1 MGDQIE
7 ALKYLGVPM
16 TIIAI
21 TLGLLF
27 VLNIIGSI
35 LDFKGK
41 VWPEIINFRGWR
53 RRKREEKEKQEA
65 VLADVKAAL
74 DEMKVHYSPE
84 KIAERDAWMCWVNNR
99 AKVYDAAL
107 DELLLMQDRL
117 KENNEITLNL
127 YINTNRHR
135 ILDFA
140 RMVADDNALVS
151 QEEFNRIYTV
161 NEEYHEILK
170 KYNQQNGEV
179 DKAMKLIDEAYKYR
193 LKHRSFIEDIRGL

>member
-1 MGDQIE
+1 MGEQIE
-7 ALKYLGVPM
+7 ALKFLGVPM
-16 TIIAI
+16 IVIAI
-21 TLGLLF
+21 ALGLLF

-35 LDFKGK
+35 LDLKGK

-53 RRKREEKEKQEA
+53 RRKREEKEKQESLL
-65 VLADVKAAL
+65 VDVKTAL

-84 KIAERDAWMCWVNNR
+84 KIAERDAWMDWVNSR
-99 AKVYDAAL
+99 TKVYDAAL
-107 DELLLMQDRL
+107 EDLLLMQDRL

-140 RMVADDNALVS
+140 RMVADDEALVS
-151 QEEFNRIYTV
+151 REEFNRIYTV
-161 NEEYHEILK
+161 NKEYHEILA
-170 KYNQQNGEV
+170 KYHQENGEV
-179 DKAMKLIDEAYKYR
+179 DKAMKLIDEAYNYR

>member
-1 MGDQIE
+1 MGEQIE
-7 ALKYLGVPM
+7 ALKFLGVPV
-16 TIIAI
+16 IAI
-21 TLGLLF
+21 AIALGLLF

-53 RRKREEKEKQEA
+53 RRKKEEKAKKESLLE
-65 VLADVKAAL
+65 DVKTTL

-84 KIAERDAWMCWVNNR
+84 KIAERDAWMCWVNSR

-107 DELLLMQDRL
+107 EDLLLMQDRL

-140 RMVADDNALVS
+140 RMVADDDVLVS

-179 DKAMKLIDEAYKYR
+179 DKAMKLIDEAYNYR

>member
-1 MGDQIE
+1 MGEQID
-7 ALKYLGVPM
+7 ALKYLGTPM
-16 TIIAI
+16 IVIACL
-21 TLGLLF
+21 LGLLF
-27 VLNIIGSI
+27 VLNVIGSI

-41 VWPEIINFRGWR
+41 VWPEIVNFRRWR
-53 RRKREEKEKQEA
+53 RRKREEKGKQEA
-65 VLADVKAAL
+65 LLADVKTAL

-84 KIAERDAWMCWVNNR
+84 KIAERDAWMDWVNGR
-99 AKVYDAAL
+99 TKVYDAAL
-107 DELLLMQDRL
+107 EDLLSMQDKL

-140 RMVADDNALVS
+140 RMVADDDALVS

-161 NEEYHEILK
+161 NEEYHQILN
-170 KYNQQNGEV
+170 KYHEQNGEV
-179 DKAMKLIDEAYKYR
+179 DKAMKLIDEAYNYR

>member
-1 MGDQIE
+1 MGEQIE
-7 ALKYLGVPM
+7 ALKYLGVPV
-16 TIIAI
+16 IVIAI
-21 TLGLLF
+21 LLGLLF

-41 VWPEIINFRGWR
+41 MWPEIVNFRGWR
-53 RRKREEKEKQEA
+53 RRKREEKEKRDSL
-65 VLADVKAAL
+65 LADVKTTL

-84 KIAERDAWMCWVNNR
+84 KIAERDAWMCWVNSR

-107 DELLLMQDRL
+107 EELLLMQDRL

-140 RMVADDNALVS
+140 RMVADDDALVS

-179 DKAMKLIDEAYKYR
+179 DKAMKLIDEAYNYR

>member
-7 ALKYLGVPM
+7 ALKYLGVPAI
-16 TIIAI
+16 IIAI
-21 TLGLLF
+21 ALGLLF
-27 VLNIIGSI
+27 MLNIIGSI

-53 RRKREEKEKQEA
+53 RRKKEEKAKQES
-65 VLADVKAAL
+65 LLEDVKTAL

-84 KIAERDAWMCWVNNR
+84 KIAERDAWMCWVNSR

-127 YINTNRHR
+127 YINTSRHR

-140 RMVADDNALVS
+140 RMVADDDALVS
-151 QEEFNRIYTV
+151 QEEFNRIYKV
-161 NEEYHEILK
+161 NEEYHKILN
-170 KYNQQNGEV
+170 KYQQKNGEV
-179 DKAMKLIDEAYKYR
+179 DKAMKLIDEAYNYR

>member
-1 MGDQIE
+1 MGEQVD
-7 ALKYLGVPM
+7 ALKALGIPGIVV
-16 TIIAI
+16 ACL
-21 TLGLLF
+21 LGLLF
-27 VLNIIGSI
+27 MLNIIGSI
-35 LDFKGK
+35 LDVKGK

-53 RRKREEKEKQEA
+53 RRKKEEKEKQEIL
-65 VLADVKAAL
+65 LADVKTTL

-84 KIAERDAWMCWVNNR
+84 KIAERDAWMCWVNSR

-107 DELLLMQDRL
+107 DELLLLQDRL

-151 QEEFNRIYTV
+151 REEFNRIYTV
-161 NEEYHEILK
+161 NKEYHEILA
-170 KYNQQNGEV
+170 KYHEENGEV
-179 DKAMKLIDEAYKYR
+179 DKAMKLIDEAYDYR